1 MTTVGKWGQKEPGGT
16 CQGAG
21 WASDQPVYEWR
32 GGYTRE
38 TAPENEALK
47 EELFGADKRV
57 GTGINF
63 KNYSS
68 MKISVQHGP
77 ANAPPMKTFEDADLY
92 PTILDNIKALGYTE
106 PTPVQKSAIPILL
119 KNCDVMACA
128 QTGSGKTAAFL
139 LPILSTIMRKIE
151 HKKMEL
157 ARPGR
162 GASRACP
169 LVLLIL
175 PTRELAI
182 QIFDDV
188 RRFTYK
194 TPLRPVAVYGGA
206 DVASQRNNLLMGCDV
221 LVGTPGRLK
230 DMINRGT
237 ISLARVRHLVLDEAD
252 RMLDMGFERDIREVV
267 QQADLPQDEGL
278 QTLMFSA
285 TFPRPIQVLAR
296 TFLKQGFTQLRIG
309 RIGGTTSDIVQTVM
323 YVNDYSKKDK
333 LVEILLQSP
342 PNRTMIFVET
352 KRSAD
357 MLDDYLYNMHF
368 PTVSIHGDREQK
380 EREMSLKAFKDGR
393 SPILIATAVASRG
406 LDIKDVM
413 HVINY
418 DLCNDID
425 EYVHRIGRTARVGNV
440 GKATSFFNDKNLHIA
455 PQLAKILQEC
465 RQEIP
470 DFLTPYLEET
480 TAYEDDDFVGED
492 DVADELATL
501 TAGISVGSD
510 DGSWAPAANTNKS
523 SWGPATTTTDAWGP
537 TESSVDSGWK
547 TKETQGDTGSGW

>member
-1 MTTVGKWGQKEPGGT
+1 MATVGKWGQKEPGGAS
-16 CQGAG
+16 QGTG

-38 TAPENEALK
+38 TAPDNDALK

-57 GTGINF
+57 GTGMNF
-63 KNYSS
+63 RKYSF
-68 MKISVQHGP
+68 MKISVQNGP
-77 ANAPPMKTFEDADLY
+77 ANTAPLTSFEDADLY

-106 PTPVQKSAIPILL
+106 PTPIQKSAIPILL
-119 KNCDVMACA
+119 KNCDLMACA

-139 LPILSTIMRKIE
+139 LPILSSLL
-151 HKKMEL
+151 KKMERKRMEL
-157 ARPGR
+157 SRPGR
-162 GASRACP
+162 GSSRACP
-169 LVLLIL
+169 LALLIL

-206 DVASQRNNLLMGCDV
+206 DVASQRKNLLMGCDV

-252 RMLDMGFERDIREVV
+252 RMLDMGFERDIREIV

-278 QTLMFSA
+278 QTMMFSA

-296 TFLKQGFTQLRIG
+296 TFLQQGFAQLRIG
-309 RIGGTTSDIVQTVM
+309 RIGGTTSDIVQNVM
-323 YVNDYSKKDK
+323 HVEDYAKKDR

-342 PNRTMIFVET
+342 PNRTIIFVET

-357 MLDDYLYNMHF
+357 LLDDYLYNMHF

-380 EREMSLKAFKDGR
+380 EREMSLRAFKDGR

-440 GKATSFFNDKNLHIA
+440 GKATSFYNDKNLPIA
-455 PQLAKILQEC
+455 PRLAKILQEC
-465 RQEIP
+465 RQEVP
-470 DFLTPYLEET
+470 EFLAPYMDEST
-480 TAYEDDDFVGED
+480 SYEDDDFVGED
-492 DVADELATL
+492 DVAEELATA
-501 TAGISVGSD
+501 TAGLSVDGSE
-510 DGSWAPAANTNKS
+510 GSWAPE
-523 SWGPATTTTDAWGP
+523 TTTTWGAK
-537 TESSVDSGWK
+537 SSGNSGW
-547 TKETQGDTGSGW
+547 ETNEPKGDTSSGW